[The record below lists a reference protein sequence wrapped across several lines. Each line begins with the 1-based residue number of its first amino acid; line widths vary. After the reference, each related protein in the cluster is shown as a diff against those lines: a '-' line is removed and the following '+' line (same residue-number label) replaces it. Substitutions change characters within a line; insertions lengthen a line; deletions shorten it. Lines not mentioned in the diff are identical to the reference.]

1 MLKVLAA
8 CGNGMG
14 SSLIIKMKIE
24 KVLKDMGVECD
35 IHHSSVGQAKSDARS
50 YDLVLVSEAFVDEF
64 QVGGKTKVVGL
75 LNLLSEPEIREKV
88 GKALAS
94 E

>member
-14 SSLIIKMKIE
+14 SSMIIKMKIDE
-24 KVLKDMGVECD
+24 VLNEMGIEHEV
-35 IHHSSVGQAKSDARS
+35 HHSSVGQGKSEVNN
-50 YDLVLVSEAFVDEF
+50 YDLIIVASQLTKEF
-64 QVGGKTKVVGL
+64 DPNGKAKIVGIQ
-75 LNLLSEPEIREKV
+75 NLLSADEIREKV
-88 GKALAS
+88 TEALK